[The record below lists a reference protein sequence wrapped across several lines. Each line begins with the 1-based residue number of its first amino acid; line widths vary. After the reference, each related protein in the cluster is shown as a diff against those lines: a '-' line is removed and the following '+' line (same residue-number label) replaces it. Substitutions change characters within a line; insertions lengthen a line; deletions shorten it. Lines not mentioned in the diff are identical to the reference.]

1 MGETPPGGLM
11 PRWLA
16 VVVGVLLVAL
26 IATLW
31 LKG

>member
-1 MGETPPGGLM
+1 MH
-11 PRWLA
+11 RWLA
-16 VVVGVLLVAL
+16 ALIGVLLVAL